1 VNEAG
6 VDVSGASSRG
16 ASSETTDAGGRA
28 AEDRL
33 WAETSELHGPKFAVP
48 VGPAPRLILFGA
60 VPVAGALCTLARGT
74 GWRAYVVDPR
84 ARFAT
89 PEHFP
94 DAEQVLVAWPPEAF
108 ATLGGI
114 DADTSVAALAHDPTL
129 DDEALTI
136 ALRSPAQFVGA
147 MGSRR
152 TQEARRERLR
162 AAGLTEQE
170 LARLAGPAGLDL
182 GAVSAEETALSIL
195 AEAVAARHGRQG
207 GRLTS
212 SGQPIHEGAAT

>member
-6 VDVSGASSRG
+6 ADVSGASP
-16 ASSETTDAGGRA
+16 ETPGAGGRGPD
-28 AEDRL
+28 DRL

-60 VPVAGALCTLARGT
+60 VPVAAALCTLARGT

-89 PEHFP
+89 PERFP
-94 DAEQVLVAWPPEAF
+94 DAEQVLVAWPSEAF
-108 ATLGGI
+108 ASLGGI
-114 DADTSVAALAHDPTL
+114 DADTSVAALAHDPAL

-136 ALRSPAQFVGA
+136 ALRSPALFVGA

-162 AAGLTEQE
+162 TAGLTEQE

-195 AEAVAARHGRQG
+195 AEAVAARHGREG
-207 GRLTS
+207 GRLTTS
-212 SGQPIHEGAAT
+212 RQPIHEGVTT

>member
-1 VNEAG
+1 VNQPGA
-6 VDVSGASSRG
+6 DLSGASAEMAG
-16 ASSETTDAGGRA
+16 AGGRA

-33 WAETSELHGPKFAVP
+33 WAETAELHGPKFADP

-60 VPVAGALCTLARGT
+60 VPVTMALCTLARGT

-84 ARFAT
+84 ERFAT
-89 PEHFP
+89 PERFP
-94 DAEQVLVAWPPEAF
+94 DAERVLAAWPREAF
-108 ATLGGI
+108 AALGGI
-114 DADTSVAALAHDPTL
+114 DADTSVAALTHDPKL

-136 ALRSPAQFVGA
+136 ALRSAAQFVGA

-195 AEAVAARHGRQG
+195 AEAVAARHGREG
-207 GRLTS
+207 GRLTTS
-212 SGQPIHEGAAT
+212 RQRIHEGVAK